1 MSASTIPSAKGTT
14 AQAASAGPS
23 ASIGAM
29 KNR

>member
-1 MSASTIPSAKGTT
+1 MFDSTSVSLNGMT